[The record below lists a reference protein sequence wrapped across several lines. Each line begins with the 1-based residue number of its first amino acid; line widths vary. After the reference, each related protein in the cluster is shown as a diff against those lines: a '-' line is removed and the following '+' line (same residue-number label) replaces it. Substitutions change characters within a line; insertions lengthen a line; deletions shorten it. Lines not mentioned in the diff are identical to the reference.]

1 MGIENQPIVEQ
12 GVTASLLVRII
23 SNAIQISMTSDGL
36 IIQGDSFM

>member
-1 MGIENQPIVEQ
+1 MGIENQLIVEQ
-12 GVTASLLVRII
+12 GVAAFRLARII